1 MHYTVKQVTGLVGV
15 SNTTLKRYEK
25 NGLIPPVLYTKGNQ
39 RRYEEIHLTAFKT
52 IRKLLSGFE
61 IPIAYKLMRLAK
73 EREFN
78 EANWIIAR
86 AQKKLVE
93 EKEKLERH
101 KEFLLALPNKSIK
114 ITKMRIGGL
123 AKFANV
129 ETSTIRYWEER
140 NLIKGIR
147 NNSNGY
153 RYYEENEVRKTIII
167 SILRKTVVN
176 LEEIKKIIDGT
187 QDENL
192 SSIKK
197 HYAVT
202 SKNNDIYL
210 AGQLD
215 AISLY
220 MKYCNDLVEM
230 DSNISNN
237 LEKNEVLC
245 DRE

>member
-1 MHYTVKQVTGLVGV
+1 MKSLIYTVKQVTELVGV

-25 NGLIPPVLYTKGNQ
+25 NGLIPPVMYTKGHQ
-39 RRYEEIHLTAFKT
+39 RKTFTT
-52 IRKLLSGFE
+52 IRKLLRGFE
-61 IPIAYKLMRLAK
+61 IPTTYKLMRLAK
-73 EREFN
+73 ELNFT
-78 EANWIIAR
+78 EAYWIIAQE
-86 AQKKLVE
+86 QKKLVE
-93 EKEKLERH
+93 EKEQLERH

-114 ITKMRIGGL
+114 IKKMRIGEL

-129 ETSTIRYWEER
+129 ETSTIRYSEER

-167 SILRKTVVN
+167 SFLRKTAFY
-176 LEEIKKIIDGT
+176 LDEIKKIIDGT

-202 SKNNDIYL
+202 QKNKEIYL
-210 AGQLD
+210 ARQLD
-215 AISLY
+215 FTIFRTIAA
-220 MKYCNDLVEM
+220 V
-230 DSNISNN
+230 N
-237 LEKNEVLC
+237 LMNM
-245 DRE
+245 RGF

>member
-1 MHYTVKQVTGLVGV
+1 MVYTVKQVTELVGV

-25 NGLIPPVLYTKGNQ
+25 NGLIPLVMYTKGNQ

-52 IRKLLSGFE
+52 IRKLLRGFE
-61 IPIAYKLMRLAK
+61 IPTAYKLMRLAK
-73 EREFN
+73 ELKFT
-78 EANWIIAR
+78 EAYWIIAQE
-86 AQKKLVE
+86 QKKLVE
-93 EKEKLERH
+93 EKEQLERH
-101 KEFLLALPNKSIK
+101 KNFLLALPNKSIK
-114 ITKMRIGGL
+114 IKKMRIGEL
-123 AKFANV
+123 AKFANI

-167 SILRKTVVN
+167 SFLRKTAFY
-176 LEEIKKIIDGT
+176 LDEIKKIVDGT

-202 SKNNDIYL
+202 QKNNEIYL
-210 AGQLD
+210 ARQLN
-215 AISLY
+215 AIALY
-220 MKYCNDLVEM
+220 MKYCNDLVGIG
-230 DSNISNN
+230 SNVSNN
-237 LEKNEVLC
+237 LEKNEIP
-245 DRE
+245 